1 MQNLSINY
9 NPDVLSCLANLSN
22 DEVFTPP
29 ELANRML
36 DLLPQALF
44 SSKETTFL
52 DPATKSGVFLREIAK
67 RLIKGLENE
76 IPDLQTRINHIFTK
90 QIFGLGITELTSLL
104 ARRSLY
110 CSRSA
115 NHQYALC
122 TEFDDPQGNIFY
134 SPLQHSW
141 ENGRC
146 LHCGV
151 SQQLYDRA
159 SHLESHAYAFIHQP
173 IQEIIPNCP
182 MKFDVI
188 IGNPPYQLSVGN
200 DGGNSSKAK
209 SIYHQFIETAIKLSP
224 TYISMITPSRWMTK
238 STEGIPAEWV
248 DEIISSNK
256 FKIIHDFETSHICF
270 PGISIEGGVNYFL
283 WERNYEGKCDY
294 YYHLN
299 ADEAFHRFDYLDTG
313 NSGIVIRDPRTF
325 GVINKIAEQ
334 HGNYFLEEM
343 ENFSS
348 LVSPK
353 DFFTNKQ
360 NLTSKWSGYS
370 KKQTSQSD
378 IKYYLNKTLEDCG
391 FGWVRADQI
400 PKNLLSKNLHKV
412 YIPAA
417 NGSKDIVLGK
427 PFYGEPNSVCSQTYL
442 VIGYNPEIHSLTKEE
457 CENIISYI
465 QTRFF
470 RYLVSVKKKT
480 QNGPRGVYQFVP
492 MQDFSKPWTDK
503 ELYEKYQLTK
513 DEIQYIESMIRPMGA
528 AE

>member
-22 DEVFTPP
+22 DEVFTSP

-36 DLLPQALF
+36 DLLPQELF
-44 SSKETTFL
+44 SSKTSTFL

-146 LHCGV
+146 LHCGA
-151 SQQLYDRA
+151 SQQVYDREE
-159 SHLESHAYAFIHQP
+159 HLESHAYAFIHQP

-188 IGNPPYQLSVGN
+188 IGNPPYQLS
-200 DGGNSSKAK
+200 DGGAQASAK
-209 SIYHQFIETAIKLSP
+209 PIYDQFVQQAIKLKP
-224 TYISMITPSRWMTK
+224 KYLSMI
-238 STEGIPAEWV
+238 IPARWYAGGKGL
-248 DEIISSNK
+248 DDFRDQMLNDKRIST
-256 FKIIHDFETSHICF
+256 IHDFPNSADCF
-270 PGISIEGGVNYFL
+270 SGVVIEGGVCYFL
-283 WERNYEGKCDY
+283 WEEHYQGDCLVVTHEKDQQISEMKRPLKEGNIATFIRY
-294 YYHLN
+294 N
-299 ADEAFHRFDYLDTG
+299 EAISFLRKVKNKKEDSFSQFVSSRKPFGLATNVRGRTNPPKEKNVHNIVKLYQNGGVGYLYREEIPNNKQWVSEHKIYIG
-313 NSGIVIRDPRTF
+313 RAYGSGGKIPHK
-325 GVINKIAEQ
+325 VIN
-334 HGNYFLEEM
+334 N
-343 ENFSS
+343 
-348 LVSPK
+348 P
-353 DFFTNKQ
+353 T
-360 NLTSKWSGYS
+360 
-370 KKQTSQSD
+370 
-378 IKYYLNKTLEDCG
+378 
-391 FGWVRADQI
+391 
-400 PKNLLSKNLHKV
+400 
-412 YIPAA
+412 
-417 NGSKDIVLGK
+417 
-427 PFYGEPNSVCSQTYL
+427 YGEPNSACTETYL
-442 VIGYNPEIHSLTKEE
+442 VIGPFENKET
-457 CENIISYI
+457 CENVMSYI
-465 QTRFF
+465 QTKFF
-470 RYLVSVKKKT
+470 RFLVLLIKNTQDAPKK
-480 QNGPRGVYQFVP
+480 VYELVP